1 MATDEQALHDVVE
14 HTAAILTAAG
24 FPKMP
29 ARVLMSLT
37 VSPTGGLTAQDL
49 SDQLGVSAAAISGA
63 VRYLQT
69 IGIVRRL
76 SQSGSR
82 RDRYELP
89 ENAWYTALATESP
102 IYGVLAA
109 QADAGVAAID
119 DPSSV
124 ATERLIE
131 MSRFYRFLEVRMPLL
146 LVEWETERQRGRD
159 ELHPPS
165 VTVPAE
171 SASLSGHSRP
181 ERSHS
186 RAQ

>member
-1 MATDEQALHDVVE
+1 MA
-14 HTAAILTAAG
+14 
-24 FPKMP
+24 
-29 ARVLMSLT
+29 LT
-37 VSPTGGLTAQDL
+37 VSPTGGLTAQEL
-49 SDQLGVSAAAISGA
+49 ADQLGASAAAISGA

-124 ATERLIE
+124 ATERLVE
-131 MSRFYRFLEVRMPLL
+131 MARFYRFLEVRMPLL
-146 LVEWETERQRGRD
+146 LVEWEAERQRQADGG
-159 ELHPPS
+159 PPPT
-165 VTVPAE
+165 VKVPAE
-171 SASLSGHSRP
+171 SA
-181 ERSHS
+181 
-186 RAQ
+186 